1 MFGRCGLMLVV
12 LDSKK
17 DFVVQMHM
25 EELAQDTHGTC
36 AMHTMPVTLDAD
48 SGPIGMISHTDIMEQ
63 ARYDNIGSTVGADE
77 GTIVQQ

>member
-1 MFGRCGLMLVV
+1 MLVV
-12 LDSKK
+12 LNRIK

-48 SGPIGMISHTDIMEQ
+48 SGPIGMVCHANIMEQ
-63 ARYDNIGSTVGADE
+63 ARYDDIGSTIGVDE
-77 GTIVQQ
+77 GAIVQQ